1 MKNNDDVNVTMFTN
15 YETPMFYT
23 YFDKQEDTVKQGQNL
38 ELTLNGFDNSQAYLI
53 PEGQAISGATIYID
67 GEATDIVTDE
77 DGKAT
82 LMFDEPGTYI
92 VSAQGT
98 DLSLSDSEETV
109 ITAPVCEVTV
119 TEADDI
125 TVSFDA
131 DNGEAVIS
139 KVTKPGKVFN
149 YMPTAP
155 TKEGYTF
162 VGWYKDT
169 DDTTT
174 EYKQGTRYTESVIYK
189 AKWAHVQMLGAQG
202 KLVVDGK
209 SGIRFGTK
217 LYNDGD
223 EIIEKGTLIIPANL
237 LAEGEALT
245 LDTPKVAKS
254 VAKSLYEV
262 NEKENYVTYLGTIS
276 NIPEAQFERE
286 MTAAAY
292 VTYKDKAGNEYTVY
306 SQYPNGSISVLDLL
320 GNDIDWNE
328 KW

>member
-1 MKNNDDVNVTMFTN
+1 
-15 YETPMFYT
+15 T
-23 YFDKQEDTVKQGQNL
+23 YFDKQEATVKQGQNL
-38 ELTLNGFDNSQAYLI
+38 ELTLNGFDNAASYLG

-77 DGKAT
+77 NGKAT
-82 LMFDEPGTYI
+82 LKFDEPGTYI

-109 ITAPVCEVTV
+109 ITAPICEVTV

-131 DNGEAVIS
+131 DNGEAVVS
-139 KVTKPGKVFN
+139 KAIKPNKVLN

-162 VGWYKDT
+162 VGWYSDT
-169 DDTTT
+169 DDITT
-174 EYKQGTRYTESVIYK
+174 EYKSGARYTESVTYK

-202 KLVVDGK
+202 KLIVDGK

-223 EIIEKGTLIIPANL
+223 EIVEKGTLIIPANL

-245 LDTPKVAKS
+245 LDTQKAARSIGKVN
-254 VAKSLYEV
+254 YEV
-262 NEKENYVTYLGTIS
+262 NKEQNYVTYLGTIS
-276 NIPEAQFERE
+276 NIPNAQFERQ
-286 MTAAAY
+286 MTASAY

-306 SQYPNGSISVLDLL
+306 SPYPNGSISVLDLL
-320 GNDIDWNE
+320 GNNINWDGQW
-328 KW
+328 